1 MAFGMFVAT
10 LVLTI
15 TTTARAA
22 GHYERIQNKNA
33 FSDKTGYKGA
43 DHLEHCEVKRTHNE
57 CETLCDNDC
66 DCHCFIVYMGG
77 DTEYTGNTTK
87 PCFLRRNCTR
97 EKMEGDEINPSPFD
111 VYVKTNDSN
120 DCFVY
125 EDKGFERTCVG
136 GSDEKIATNVG
147 SLEECKAICNLLSFE
162 CKGIEYTSNCSDHTQ
177 DQCKMF
183 SGGDIIRGDPSQPQ
197 KNSDHVNV
205 VTHHCLKYNG
215 TVGTLSGGLMV
226 PMYLNVN
233 GVDAA
238 LVIGAGANA
247 IGAETKT
254 VVASQ
259 HRSLSESDITVLLSQ
274 TGTENVSVEIEIK
287 LQQATNFHEVRRAL
301 IENEETLKNDIKT
314 KLEVVNSTIKIGNGP
329 FVLTAIKFNLT
340 NAEFFTT
347 TTTGNDTT
355 AETTTAGMAISGTHQ
370 IQILATMFMW
380 TLGAQHISF

>member
-1 MAFGMFVAT
+1 
-10 LVLTI
+10 
-15 TTTARAA
+15 
-22 GHYERIQNKNA
+22 
-33 FSDKTGYKGA
+33 
-43 DHLEHCEVKRTHNE
+43 
-57 CETLCDNDC
+57 
-66 DCHCFIVYMGG
+66 MG
-77 DTEYTGNTTK
+77 
-87 PCFLRRNCTR
+87 
-97 EKMEGDEINPSPFD
+97 
-111 VYVKTNDSN
+111 
-120 DCFVY
+120 
-125 EDKGFERTCVG
+125 
-136 GSDEKIATNVG
+136 
-147 SLEECKAICNLLSFE
+147 
-162 CKGIEYTSNCSDHTQ
+162 
-177 DQCKMF
+177 
-183 SGGDIIRGDPSQPQ
+183 
-197 KNSDHVNV
+197 
-205 VTHHCLKYNG
+205 
-215 TVGTLSGGLMV
+215 
-226 PMYLNVN
+226 NVN

-370 IQILATMFMW
+370 IQMLATMFMW
-380 TLGAQHISF
+380 TLAAQHISF